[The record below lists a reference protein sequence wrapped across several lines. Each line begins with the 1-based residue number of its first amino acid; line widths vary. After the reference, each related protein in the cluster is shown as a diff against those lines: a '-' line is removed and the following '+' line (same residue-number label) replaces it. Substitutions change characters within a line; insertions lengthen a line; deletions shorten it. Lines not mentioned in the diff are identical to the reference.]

1 MRPLHI
7 EQIFHP
13 SGRLFEAWEVFVR
26 IHPHASCLQSPAFF
40 REALEWP
47 DTEPILLLA
56 VNVQKLHD
64 PGRWKGKE
72 EGGRRRIEV
81 SGEKVEDGRKW
92 MEGGEKKAE
101 GRWER
106 IEDGGRMLEDRGVQV
121 YGSLVAGSLLG
132 VIVKKPLPRWMRFWP
147 VSTMHAS
154 LFSRT
159 IVYGGPLLAP
169 GSRLEQETTLGLLVE
184 ELQRKTRGRSRYTQ
198 YRNLFD
204 CSEFF
209 PKFRSL
215 GFRFSEGNFS
225 APDAAALD
233 SLQLKDFI
241 EKDTGK
247 AVQGMKPAAYGSFTK

>member
-47 DTEPILLLA
+47 DTEPLLLLA
-56 VNVQKLHD
+56 VHVQKLHD

-72 EGGRRRIEV
+72 EGGRRRIE
-81 SGEKVEDGRKW
+81 DGGK
-92 MEGGEKKAE
+92 MAE

-106 IEDGGRMLEDRGVQV
+106 IENGGKMAEGGGGRLEGRVAMMDDKGAPVDGG
-121 YGSLVAGSLLG
+121 LVAGSLLG

-147 VSTMHAS
+147 VSTLHAS

-233 SLQLKDFI
+233 FLQLKDFI